1 MNGFNIAMM
10 PGMRNVIEQIDLFDV
25 ESELLLEIGAT
36 DGAEFVSYPNV
47 GGIEERELVFLDH
60 TLTKTI
66 LKRPETRS
74 FPLLASFS
82 REQISGDP
90 ICKDA
95 SGNTIIAQDGQT
107 LRFNF
112 NPFYLHLWNIT
123 ENFHNIS
130 TGSRRNLMLFL
141 YFRTPGFIRDALRTR
156 ARRIKNYGIHSL
168 KDLHTVSQSSN
179 IIVKLIED
187 HLSSVGTIEKP
198 NSKFSA
204 VLSHDID
211 IDFCQT
217 EGYKITS
224 SIEADE
230 GVKST
235 WFFVPKS
242 RRYKI
247 NKTTIEELI
256 SQENEIGLHG
266 LTHSGT
272 LNLRN
277 LEVLRKQIREGRLIL
292 NALGA
297 EVESFRSPF
306 MLRSPILLRALE
318 EEGFTT
324 DSSYP
329 DIDTL
334 GLTGGLP
341 GVHYNRAFRPFLL
354 DTLSKQCL
362 LNLWEIPSSTP
373 QDVQIIEDLNLDD
386 NQVVDIWRYK
396 AEFCKDYGGV
406 FVHHSHPWF
415 IAKNPEIFVQ
425 TIRLLKDIDADIVQ
439 MRRLSA
445 EKNQAIS
452 VILKQY

>member
-1 MNGFNIAMM
+1 M
-10 PGMRNVIEQIDLFDV
+10 IEQIDLLQV
-25 ESELLLEIGAT
+25 ESELLLEIGSPE
-36 DGAEFVSYPNV
+36 GVKFLSYPKV
-47 GGIEERELVFLDH
+47 GKTEERKLVFLD
-60 TLTKTI
+60 TPLTKTI
-66 LKRPETRS
+66 LKRPETES

-82 REQISGDP
+82 REPISGDP
-90 ICKDA
+90 LCKDA
-95 SGNTIIAQDGQT
+95 SGATIISLDGQI

-112 NPFYLHLWNIT
+112 NPFSLHLRNIT
-123 ENFHNIS
+123 ENFHRVS
-130 TGSRRNLMLFL
+130 TGTRKKLMLFL
-141 YFRTPGFIRDALRTR
+141 YFRTPGFARDALRNV
-156 ARRIKNYGIHSL
+156 ARRIKNYSIQSL
-168 KDLHTVSQSSN
+168 KDLHILSQSSN

-187 HLSSVGTIEKP
+187 HLSSVGTIERTH
-198 NSKFSA
+198 SKFSA

-217 EGYKITS
+217 EGYSVTS

-230 GVKST
+230 SVRST

-242 RRYKI
+242 KRYKL

-277 LEVLRKQIREGRLIL
+277 LTVLRSQIREGRLML
-292 NALGA
+292 DALGA

-324 DSSYP
+324 DSSFP

-341 GVHYNRAFRPFLL
+341 GVHFNRPFRPFLL
-354 DTLSKQCL
+354 GTNSKPYL
-362 LNLWEIPSSTP
+362 LKLWEVPSSTP

-386 NQVVDIWRYK
+386 TQVVDIWKYK

-415 IAKNPEIFVQ
+415 IANNPETYVQ
-425 TIRLLKDIDADIVQ
+425 TIRHLKDIDADIVQ
-439 MRRLSA
+439 MRQLSSQ
-445 EKNQAIS
+445 KNQAIAA
-452 VILKQY
+452 ILNQT